1 MNAHFALLARAREAL
16 KDFQHRFVFVGGATV
31 SLHLDDPASE
41 PARATKDVDLV
52 VEAAGYVDFAALE
65 EDLRKLGFFQ
75 DPGGESSPICRWEKD
90 GLLLD
95 VVPTEPEILGF
106 GASRWFREGFDNAR
120 EFELPGGTVI
130 QAFAPLYLMAAKIE
144 AFEDRGDGDWLL
156 SQDIEDLITILDGR
170 KTVFAEL
177 SAETE
182 VAVFVRGWLHNQGD
196 DFLDAIAAHVG
207 TYARARYLFEKVRDL
222 DR

>member
-65 EDLRKLGFFQ
+65 EDL
-75 DPGGESSPICRWEKD
+75 
-90 GLLLD
+90 
-95 VVPTEPEILGF
+95 
-106 GASRWFREGFDNAR
+106 
-120 EFELPGGTVI
+120 
-130 QAFAPLYLMAAKIE
+130 
-144 AFEDRGDGDWLL
+144 
-156 SQDIEDLITILDGR
+156 
-170 KTVFAEL
+170 
-177 SAETE
+177 AETE
-182 VAVFVRGWLHNQGD
+182 VAVFVRGWLHNQGG